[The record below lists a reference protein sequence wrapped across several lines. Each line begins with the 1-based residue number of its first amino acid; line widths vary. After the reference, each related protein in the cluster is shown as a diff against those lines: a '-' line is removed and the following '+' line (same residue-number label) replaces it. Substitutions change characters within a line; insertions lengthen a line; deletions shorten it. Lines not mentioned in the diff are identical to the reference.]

1 LNKFDPKLRTMSVTV
16 DEVSKIYGNQQALDK
31 ISFSVDSGTI
41 LGILG
46 PNGAGKSTLLKII
59 AGFLIQTSGKVRING
74 IETDPNNL
82 EYKRMIG
89 YLPENNP
96 LYTDLYVR
104 EYLRLVCGLYKIP
117 AQNKRI
123 EEMVEMTG
131 LGPEVHKKIG
141 ALSKGYRQRVGLA
154 QALIHDPVLL
164 ILDEPTSALDPAQLV
179 EIRQLIRNI
188 SSNKTVLLSTHIM
201 QEVEA
206 ICDKVLILN
215 QGKVVALETPEKI
228 KKLTLQKI
236 RKITVEFSEPVSAGI
251 FGSLPGVVKT
261 EQLAENKFTVYSS
274 EDDLRPGLFKLAVQ
288 KNLTLLTLHE
298 MESSMEKS
306 FLELIK

>member
-1 LNKFDPKLRTMSVTV
+1 MSVIV
-16 DEVSKIYGNQQALDK
+16 EDISKIYGNQLALDK

-59 AGFLIQTSGKVRING
+59 TGYLRPSSGWVKINQV
-74 IETDPNNL
+74 EVDPDKL
-82 EYKRMIG
+82 DIKRMIG

-96 LYTDLYVR
+96 LYSDLYVK
-104 EYLRLVCGLYKIP
+104 EYLGLVAGLYKIP
-117 AQNKRI
+117 NRKKRSDETI
-123 EEMVEMTG
+123 ELTG
-131 LGPEVHKKIG
+131 LGSEMHKKIG

-154 QALIHDPVLL
+154 QALLHDPALL
-164 ILDEPTSALDPAQLV
+164 ILDEPTSGLDPAQLV

-206 ICDKVLILN
+206 ICDRVLILN
-215 QGKVVALETPEKI
+215 QGKVVALETPENI
-228 KKLTLQKI
+228 KKLSLNKI
-236 RKITVEFSEPVSAGI
+236 RKIAIEFSEPATVKI
-251 FGSLPGVVKT
+251 FESITGVIKI
-261 EQLAENKFTVYSS
+261 EQTADNKFLIYGPD
-274 EDDLRPGLFKLAVQ
+274 EDIRPALYRLAV
-288 KNLTLLTLHE
+288 KNNLTLLTLHE
-298 MESSMEKS
+298 QESSMEKS